1 MSALRTIINKP
12 VSVAV
17 LSVMIMI
24 LSLFTVT
31 MLPQELIPEIT
42 FPTISVIT
50 RYQGAGPEEIETTI
64 SEPLERVLVGISG
77 VTKIT
82 STSRENQS
90 IVSLSFDWDVD
101 LDFATNDIRDQLDGV
116 RNTLPQDADA
126 PIIFRL
132 NLNQMIPIMYLS
144 FSGAGMSADD
154 LKPIAEDQIIPYLEQ
169 VDGVASISVA
179 GGRDRE
185 VRIEV
190 LQNRLEAYNIT
201 LSEVARAVQ
210 AQNIQMSAG
219 NVTQSERRVLMRT
232 AGEFD
237 SIEQVAN
244 TVITTRMAS
253 NGSHQMIPIR
263 LRDIADVFLGFEER
277 ETYSE
282 TNGFEALS
290 LNVTSQSGGNSVE
303 IARNLTRTVAR
314 LNEELPGGMEVI
326 ITFDTS
332 RMTTNSIN
340 QVVSSAGS
348 GLILIIIILLLFL
361 RNVKAAAIVSIT
373 MPLSILITLMF
384 MYFFDLSL
392 NLMSLTGL
400 TLGVGM
406 IVDSSI
412 VIIENIY
419 RYREKGVKAIT
430 ASYLGA
436 SEMVVA
442 IVASTLTTVSV
453 FLPLVLFQRE
463 LEIIGVLFGDLSF
476 TIIIA
481 LISSV
486 VSAVTIVPVLAG
498 NFLAI
503 DTPTQ
508 KPLTGVMLFI
518 DGFMTKFLSWLDGK
532 YANGI
537 DWALSNGKKVIIITI
552 VSLITSCVIL
562 DNFVGSELMPEMDS
576 QSLSLE
582 YTLPVAS
589 ELAQTLAV
597 GQNLTAR
604 IMKDAGHGISFTM
617 LRVGE
622 APRGMTMNTAEGTLT
637 VILPNEFRDRT
648 VTLDELRGYFR
659 TYYDDFPGVS
669 FGFRAGGMTGGNG
682 AAVTLNVSG
691 SDQKVLE
698 ETVNNLMA
706 ILEDVPQL
714 SEVASDLEEG
724 IPEAI
729 ITIDRDKASTFG
741 LTVNGIARELNTS
754 IDGMVAG
761 VFRVSGDEYDI
772 RTLLREEDRLSV
784 TDLDRIFLIS
794 PYHNVRVPVSNVAT
808 VDLTLGPVAIMR
820 ENQTRQLEIT
830 ANTIILPNGRSIA
843 PSDASAMAWEAI
855 NQNYTPVE
863 GIMIREGG
871 DNSDFAE
878 MLPTLM
884 MVVAIAIML
893 VYSIMASQFESLKD
907 PFIIILSLMTLPIG
921 PIIIYWVTG
930 SPFSAFSIVG
940 MIMLVGIAVNTG
952 IILVDY
958 TNLLRRRGVPLRE
971 AVIQCGRLRL
981 RPILMTSLTTTLG
994 LIPMAVAVG
1003 DGTAM
1008 TKPIGLTVIGGMI
1021 SSTIMTLFLVPVLYF
1036 IFNRKHELRRIATEE
1051 ALKAEILARHN
1062 HNQHALEGEAEHG
1075 HE

>member
-24 LSLFTVT
+24 LSLFTLT

-77 VTKIT
+77 VTKVT

-90 IVSLSFDWDVD
+90 VVSLDFGWDID
-101 LDFATNDIRDQLDGV
+101 LDVATNDIRDQLDRV
-116 RNTLPQDADA
+116 RNTLPDDADA
-126 PIIFRL
+126 PVIFRL

-144 FSGAGMSADD
+144 LSGAGMSADD
-154 LKPIAEDQIIPYLEQ
+154 LKPIAEDDVIPYLEQ
-169 VDGVASISVA
+169 VDGVASISIA
-179 GGRDRE
+179 GGRERQ

-190 LQNRLEAYNIT
+190 IQNRLEAYNIT
-201 LSEVARAVQ
+201 LSAVVQAIQ
-210 AQNIQMSAG
+210 AQNIQMGAG
-219 NVTQSERRVLMRT
+219 NITQSERRVLLRT

-237 SIEQVAN
+237 SIEQIAN
-244 TVITTRMAS
+244 TVITTR
-253 NGSHQMIPIR
+253 NVGGSGQIIPIR
-263 LRDIADVFLGFEER
+263 LRDIADVTMGYEDR
-277 ETYSE
+277 ETYAE
-282 TNGFEALS
+282 VNGYEALS
-290 LNVTSQSGGNSVE
+290 LNVRSQSGGNSVE
-303 IARNLTRTVAR
+303 IARNLTRTIED
-314 LNEELPGGMEVI
+314 LNKELPNDIKVI
-326 ITFDTS
+326 INFDTS

-340 QVVSSAGS
+340 QVVSSATS
-348 GLILIIIILLLFL
+348 GLVLIVIILLLFL
-361 RNVKAAAIVSIT
+361 RNIKAAAIVSIT

-436 SEMVVA
+436 SEMA
-442 IVASTLTTVSV
+442 IAITASTLTTVSV

-463 LEIIGVLFGDLSF
+463 LEIIGVLFSDLSF

-481 LISSV
+481 LVSSL

-498 NFLAI
+498 NFLALN
-503 DTPTQ
+503 TPTQ

-518 DGFMTKFLSWLDGK
+518 DKFMARFLTWLDNH
-532 YANGI
+532 YAIGI
-537 DWALSNGKKVIIITI
+537 DWALSNGKKVIFFTI
-552 VSLITSCVIL
+552 ASLVLSFVIL
-562 DNFVGSELMPEMDS
+562 SLFVGSELMPEMDS

-582 YTLPVAS
+582 YRLPVAS
-589 ELAQTLAV
+589 ELEQTLAV

-604 IMKDAGHGISFTM
+604 IMQDAGHGITFTL

-622 APRGMTMNTAEGTLT
+622 APRGMSMDTAEGTLT
-637 VILPNEFRDRT
+637 IILPNEFRDRT
-648 VTLDELRGYFR
+648 VTLDELRNYFR
-659 TYYDDFPGVS
+659 SYYDDFPGVS
-669 FGFRAGGMTGGNG
+669 FSFRTGGVGGGG

-691 SDQKVLE
+691 NNQKTLE
-698 ETVNNLMA
+698 ETVYSLMS
-706 ILEDVPQL
+706 ILEDVSEL
-714 SEVASDLEEG
+714 SEVSSNLEEG

-729 ITIDRDKASTFG
+729 ITIDRDKASSFG
-741 LTVNGIARELNTS
+741 LNVQSIARELNSS
-754 IDGMVAG
+754 IDGATAG

-772 RTLLREEDRLSV
+772 RAVLREQDRLAV

-794 PYHNVRVPVSNVAT
+794 TFHNTSTRVPLSNIAS
-808 VDLTLGPVAIMR
+808 VDASLGPVAIIR
-820 ENQTRQLEIT
+820 EDQTRQLEIT
-830 ANTIILPNGRSIA
+830 ANTIIRPNGRPIA
-843 PSDASAMAWEAI
+843 ASEASAMAWDAI
-855 NQNYTPVE
+855 YRNYIPVD

-871 DNSDFAE
+871 DNQDFAE
-878 MLPTLM
+878 LLPTLM
-884 MVVAIAIML
+884 MVIAIAIML

-921 PIIIYWVTG
+921 PILIYWITG
-930 SPFSAFSIVG
+930 APFSAFSIVG

-994 LIPMAVAVG
+994 LIPMAIAVG

-1036 IFNRKHELRRIATEE
+1036 MFNRKDELRLITKED
-1051 ALKAEILARHN
+1051 ALKAEILMRHSK
-1062 HNQHALEGEAEHG
+1062 NQQTLEGEAEH
-1075 HE
+1075 E

>member
-24 LSLFTVT
+24 LSTFTLT

-50 RYQGAGPEEIETTI
+50 RYPGAGPQEIETTV

-77 VTKIT
+77 VTKVS

-90 IVSLSFDWDVD
+90 IVSLSFGWDVD
-101 LDFATNDIRDQLDGV
+101 LDVATNDIRDQLDRV
-116 RNTLPQDADA
+116 RNSLPDDADA

-132 NLNQMIPIMYLS
+132 NLNQLIPIMYLS
-144 FSGAGMSADD
+144 LTGPGMSADD
-154 LKPIAEDQIIPYLEQ
+154 LKPIAEDDVIPYLEQ

-179 GGRDRE
+179 GGRERQ

-190 LQNRLEAYNIT
+190 IQNRLEAYNIT
-201 LSEVARAVQ
+201 LSQVVAAIQ
-210 AQNIQMSAG
+210 AQNVQMGAG
-219 NVTQSERRVLMRT
+219 NVTQSERRVLLRT

-237 SIEQVAN
+237 SLEQIAN
-244 TVITTRMAS
+244 TVITTRTS
-253 NGSHQMIPIR
+253 SSGNHQIIPIR
-263 LRDIADVFLGFEER
+263 LRDIADVSMGFEDR
-277 ETYSE
+277 ETYAE
-282 TNGFEALS
+282 VNGFEALS

-303 IARNLTRTVAR
+303 IARNLTRTIAE
-314 LNEELPGGMEVI
+314 LNKELPEGIDVVVN
-326 ITFDTS
+326 FDTS
-332 RMTTNSIN
+332 RMTTNSIG
-340 QVVSSAGS
+340 QVVSSASS
-348 GLILIIIILLLFL
+348 GLILIIIVLLLFL
-361 RNVKAAAIVSIT
+361 RNIKAAAIVSIT

-430 ASYLGA
+430 ASYLGT

-463 LEIIGVLFGDLSF
+463 LEIIGVLFSDLSF

-481 LISSV
+481 LMSSV
-486 VSAVTIVPVLAG
+486 VSAITIVPVLAG
-498 NFLAI
+498 NYLAL

-508 KPLTGVMLFI
+508 KPLTGIMLFI
-518 DGFMTKFLSWLDGK
+518 DKFMSRFLTWLDNH
-532 YANGI
+532 YASGI
-537 DWALSNGKKVIIITI
+537 DWALSNGKKVIFIT
-552 VSLITSCVIL
+552 VASLFLSFVIL
-562 DNFVGSELMPEMDS
+562 SNFVGSELMPEMDS

-589 ELAQTLAV
+589 ELEQTLAV

-604 IMKDAGHGISFTM
+604 IMKDAGHGITFTT

-622 APRGMTMNTAEGTLT
+622 TPRGLTMNTAQGTLT
-637 VILPNEFRDRT
+637 VILPNEFRERT
-648 VTLDELRGYFR
+648 VTLDQLRNFFR
-659 TYYDDFPGVS
+659 SYYDDFPGVD
-669 FGFRAGGMTGGNG
+669 FGFRAGGPTGGG

-691 SDQKVLE
+691 NNQELLE
-698 ETVNNLMA
+698 KAVYSLMN
-706 ILEDVPQL
+706 ILEDVPEL
-714 SEVASDLEEG
+714 SEVSSNLEDG
-724 IPEAI
+724 IPEAV
-729 ITIDRDKASTFG
+729 ITIDRDKASSFG
-741 LTVNGIARELNTS
+741 LNVQTIARELNSS
-754 IDGMVAG
+754 IDGARAG
-761 VFRVSGDEYDI
+761 IFRVSGDEYDI
-772 RTLLREEDRLSV
+772 RAVLREQDRLAI
-784 TDLDRIFLIS
+784 TDLDRIFLLS
-794 PYHNVRVPVSNVAT
+794 PLDNRTRVPLSNMAAVNSA
-808 VDLTLGPVAIMR
+808 LGSVAIIR
-820 ENQTRQLEIT
+820 EDQTRQLEIT
-830 ANTIILPNGRSIA
+830 ANTIIRPNGRTIA
-843 PSDASAMAWEAI
+843 PSDASAMAWNAI
-855 NQNYTPVE
+855 NQNFVPME
-863 GIMIREGG
+863 GINIREGG
-871 DNSDFAE
+871 NNQDFAE
-878 MLPTLM
+878 LLPTLM
-884 MVVAIAIML
+884 MVIAIAIML

-921 PIIIYWVTG
+921 PIIIYWITG

-994 LIPMAVAVG
+994 LIPMAMAVG

-1036 IFNRKHELRRIATEE
+1036 IFNRKDELKIIAKEE
-1051 ALKAEILARHN
+1051 ALKADILSRHN
-1062 HNQHALEGEAEHG
+1062 KTHPTLEGDAQ